1 MEPVTTEPLRIVCFK
16 WRPPA
21 VRRSPSTATIGAY
34 GPEHVNRLYRAVR
47 EHLRLEHEFV
57 CVTDD
62 AEGLDPAIRV
72 IPLWD
77 QCLDLGGC
85 YNRLYVFSPDMRELI
100 GPRFAC
106 IDLDSVVTGDLTP
119 LFDRPEEFVIA
130 AQQWSPHQAYSG
142 TLFMMD
148 AGARAR
154 VWDEFARDPAAA
166 RQLASDYTGTD
177 QAWIR
182 HSLGLGEATWG
193 RRDGVHEALLIGDT
207 LPPAARI
214 VFFSGDRDPSHAA
227 YPWVR
232 QHYYPERRPT
242 FACVLR
248 SGGEYHAG
256 HVAWLQRQVERHYPH
271 PHRFVCLADV
281 DVDCERIPLE
291 HDWPGWWAK
300 LELFKHDLGRV
311 FYLDLDT
318 VIVGDLTPLVDSD
331 PTGGFAMLRNMSGH
345 PCAGSG
351 VMAWTGPRRELYEA
365 FAADPARHQAEC
377 VTKTRWGDQG
387 FIQAELE
394 AAGVTIDYLQDRH
407 PGAIARGLHVM
418 ERPAPPPEC
427 RLVVFNGKPRP
438 WETRAPWIPR
448 LYWQTGPRR
457 ERTPTPPARTPATGV
472 KLAPEHVTA
481 LCYQRTQYLAQLARA
496 YETEMRE
503 TLEQLRP
510 HLPARL
516 EHVLDIGCGLAG
528 IDLLLA
534 RAYPGAHF
542 TLLDRDGFD
551 TRRRVGWA
559 KHVADFGAYNHL
571 AESDRF
577 LHINGVQRR
586 RYATHDI
593 GREPFPR
600 KPFDLV
606 ISLLSWCFHYPA
618 DTYAHLIR
626 LAPGGVL
633 IVDVRR
639 GTDISALGEPAA
651 VVHVG
656 EKHDRLLFRA
666 SASLNC

>member
-1 MEPVTTEPLRIVCFK
+1 MTTQPLRIVCFK

-21 VRRSPSTATIGAY
+21 ARRSPSTASIGEYRAD
-34 GPEHVNRLYRAVR
+34 HVNRLHRAVR
-47 EHLRLEHEFV
+47 ANLRMAHEFV

-62 AEGLDPAIRV
+62 PEGLDPAIRV

-77 QCLDLGGC
+77 KCRDLGGC
-85 YNRLYVFSPDMRELI
+85 YNRLYVFSHDMRELI

-106 IDLDSVVTGDLTP
+106 IDLDCVVTGDLTP
-119 LFDRPEEFVIA
+119 LFDRPEPFVIA

-142 TLFMMD
+142 TMFLMD
-148 AGARAR
+148 AGARAQ
-154 VWDEFARDPAAA
+154 VWDDFDASAPDKARDF
-166 RQLASDYTGTD
+166 TGTD

-182 HSLGLGEATWG
+182 YKLGVDPVEATWG

-214 VFFSGDRDPSHAA
+214 VFFSGDRDPSHAE

-271 PHRFVCLADV
+271 PHRFVCLSDV

-300 LELFKHDLGRV
+300 IELFRHDLGRV

-318 VIVGDLTPLVDSD
+318 VLVGDITPLVD
-331 PTGGFAMLRNMSGH
+331 GVHGFAMLRSMSRH
-345 PCAGSG
+345 KCAGSG
-351 VMAWTGPRRELYEA
+351 VMSWTGPRPDLVA
-365 FAADPARHQAEC
+365 SFAADPARHMAEFN
-377 VTKTRWGDQG
+377 TPTRWGDQG
-387 FIQAELE
+387 FIQEHLE
-394 AAGVTIDYLQDRH
+394 RTGKPITYLQDLM
-407 PGAIARGLHVM
+407 PGAIASPKHDFIDGAP
-418 ERPAPPPEC
+418 RPGC
-427 RLVVFNGKPRP
+427 RIVCFHGKPRP
-438 WETRAPWIPR
+438 WETKAPWIPR

-457 ERTPTPPARTPATGV
+457 AEPAAVPAVVPRTGV
-472 KLAPEHVTA
+472 KLEPEQITA
-481 LCYQRTQYLAQLARA
+481 LCYQRTQYLSRLGAL
-496 YETEMRE
+496 YEQEMRA
-503 TLEQLRP
+503 TLEELRP
-510 HLPARL
+510 HLPARI

-542 TLLDRDGFD
+542 TLLDRNGFE
-551 TRRRVGWA
+551 TKRRVGWVQ
-559 KHVADFGAYNHL
+559 HVNDFAAYNHL
-571 AESDRF
+571 DATDRF
-577 LHINGVQRR
+577 MHINGVQRR

-593 GREPFPR
+593 GAVPFP
-600 KPFDLV
+600 KQPFDLV

-618 DTYAHLIR
+618 ETYARQIR

-639 GTDISALGEPAA
+639 GTDTSALGEPAA

-656 EKHDRLLFRA
+656 EKHDRLLFRDVGA
-666 SASLNC
+666 VGQVA